1 MDGRFSQLW
10 DFRAK
15 TRPTAHSV
23 AFVSMLKFFFLPQP
37 RRFELW
43 NTKKFSS
50 PDTCV
55 GFQNV
60 DGGLC
65 SSVLRQ
71 LLTGPFTWVKDGE
84 RKVSVSEKRYGL
96 HSCCHSAKQSHRTCA
111 CYWSHPP
118 PHVVILLLYSICPAN
133 TSKSFLRVLLIWVSA
148 YVYKTW
154 LLYWLYYIE

>member
-1 MDGRFSQLW
+1 MDCRFSQLW

-15 TRPTAHSV
+15 TRPTTHSV

-71 LLTGPFTWVKDGE
+71 LLTGPFAWVKDGE

-96 HSCCHSAKQSHRTCA
+96 HSCRHSAKQSHRTCA

-148 YVYKTW
+148 YIYKTW